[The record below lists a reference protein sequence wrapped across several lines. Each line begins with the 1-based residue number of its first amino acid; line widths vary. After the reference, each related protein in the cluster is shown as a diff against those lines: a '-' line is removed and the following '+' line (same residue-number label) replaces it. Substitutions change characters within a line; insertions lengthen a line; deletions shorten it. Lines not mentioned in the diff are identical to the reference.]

1 MRTKKSK
8 ETITLKLSKEEIA
21 ALALVI
27 RMGGYHR
34 RKEYP
39 EHLRETDST
48 IVRVM
53 SRLLK
58 KLEKSLKN

>member
-1 MRTKKSK
+1 MRIKGTDKVQI
-8 ETITLKLSKEEIA
+8 ELTKEEAA

-39 EHLRETDST
+39 EHLRHTESH
-48 IVRVM
+48 IARLM
-53 SRLLK
+53 SKLLK
-58 KLEKSLKN
+58 RLEKVSK